1 MAEAGVPRPIIATH
15 VRSSFAHLEPLGL
28 INQIVF
34 VITLTDSLSSEDR
47 DRDNKTLY
55 KTEKVK
61 AIKRKKL
68 YVIALADDLRY
79 PSPCFAIRT

>member
-1 MAEAGVPRPIIATH
+1 MAEAGVPRPIIIATH

-28 INQIVF
+28 INQIIL
-34 VITLTDSLSSEDR
+34 VITLTDSLSSKDR

-68 YVIALADDLRY
+68 YRGFHVPTGAGLPPY
-79 PSPCFAIRT
+79 